1 MFRKLF
7 RDSKTGFHLLS
18 SMNSKKYLKNIG
30 LEREDYYFLKHVG
43 KGLLCT
49 YAVLGALWLY
59 TEKNSSLGWG
69 KLKPRL
75 KEHEE
80 ALKDFIGKGRMIG
93 DAVSPKGMSESD
105 KDGNYNNQKETQNKN
120 FDEEAQKLWLRLK
133 HEVATELKQK
143 GFDVE

>member
-1 MFRKLF
+1 MFPKRF
-7 RDSKTGFHLLS
+7 RDAKTGFHLLS
-18 SMNSKKYLKNIG
+18 SMHSKKYLKNIG

-59 TEKNSSLGWG
+59 SENSSLGWK

-80 ALKDFIGKGRMIG
+80 ALKEFIGKGGMIG
-93 DAVSPKGMSESD
+93 TTVSPKDM
-105 KDGNYNNQKETQNKN
+105 DGNNNNNPNEMESKN
-120 FDEEAQKLWLRLK
+120 FDAEAQKLWLRLK
-133 HEVATELKQK
+133 NEVTTELKEK
-143 GFDVE
+143 GFHVE